1 MASVALALFNARP
14 EMSRQARSRPV
25 GWPTRALAPPA
36 FEAGHSAKDTSLL
49 SMSVSDF
56 WRGRPSR
63 LALCRA
69 LLPGWVAKW

>member
-14 EMSRQARSRPV
+14 EMSKQARSRPV

-49 SMSVSDF
+49 SMSVSEF
-56 WRGRPSR
+56 FGAAVHHVSPSVVR
-63 LALCRA
+63 CYRV
-69 LLPGWVAKW
+69 G